1 MLDQPNTTD
10 LGGFGSLKW
19 TYFEEDVL
27 AAWVAEMDFGL
38 APSIT
43 AALHDAVDALSEGA
57 PFGAGGEGHAR
68 LNFATSPS
76 ILTEI
81 VERIG
86 AAL

>member
-1 MLDQPNTTD
+1 MYTPPEATYLAW
-10 LGGFGSLKW
+10 LGFRPYGLEKP
-19 TYFEEDVL
+19 
-27 AAWVAEMDFGL
+27 AEFL
-38 APSIT
+38 LEHAR
-43 AALHDAVDALSEGA
+43 VALSEGA

-68 LNFATSPS
+68 LNFAASPS